1 MKKLLLLFVLL
12 ILISLSS
19 CSINHIEDTNGEEDY
34 SLCHFKKEDV
44 FTYKSVIK
52 VGSSTKSYNDKFSVS
67 CKKLSGNYLIK
78 ELDSDNNH
86 YSFTID
92 YKLYS
97 GNAYFVLIK
106 GDKIVQEIIPN
117 KITTI
122 HTDGGYEKI
131 QLRLLGESCEF
142 EMDIVYGISD

>member
-1 MKKLLLLFVLL
+1 MKKLLLVFVLL
-12 ILISLSS
+12 IVLSLSS
-19 CSINHIEDTNGEEDY
+19 CSIKHIEDTNGEEDY
-34 SLCHFKKEDV
+34 SLCYFKKEDI
-44 FTYKSVIK
+44 FTYKNSIK
-52 VGSSTKSYNDKFSVS
+52 VGNVTKGYNDKFSVS

-78 ELDSDNNH
+78 EIAADNNQ

-106 GDKIVQEIIPN
+106 GDQIVQEIIPN

-122 HTDGGYEKI
+122 HTDSGYDEI
-131 QLRLLGESCEF
+131 ELRILGESCEF
-142 EMDIVYGISD
+142 QIDVVYGISE

>member
-12 ILISLSS
+12 IVISLSS
-19 CSINHIEDTNGEEDY
+19 CSIKHIEDTNGEEDY
-34 SLCHFKKEDV
+34 SLCYFKKEDI

-52 VGSSTKSYNDKFSVS
+52 FGNVTKAYNDKFSVS

-78 ELDSDNNH
+78 GIDGDNNH

-97 GNAYFVLIK
+97 GNAYFVLIT
-106 GDKIVQEIIPN
+106 GDKIIQEIIPN

-122 HTDGGYEKI
+122 HTDGGFEKI
-131 QLRLLGESCEF
+131 ELRILGESCEF
-142 EMDIVYGISD
+142 QIDVVYGISE

>member
-1 MKKLLLLFVLL
+1 MKKLFFVFVLL
-12 ILISLSS
+12 IVISLSS
-19 CSINHIEDTNGEEDY
+19 CSIKHIEDTNGEEDY
-34 SLCHFKKEDV
+34 SLCHFQKEDI

-52 VGSSTKSYNDKFSVS
+52 VGSSTKGYNDKLSVS

-78 ELDSDNNH
+78 EIDNDNNH
-86 YSFTID
+86 YGFTID

-106 GDKIVQEIIPN
+106 GDRIVQEIIPN

-122 HTDGGYEKI
+122 HTDGNGKLE
-131 QLRLLGESCEF
+131 LRILGESCEF
-142 EMDIVYGISD
+142 EMDIVYGIID